1 MCDSRSKEGPFVRT
15 ADKLIEIKEIQFP
28 GAKRMEAKAALLGHQ
43 LLGKVFE

>member
-1 MCDSRSKEGPFVRT
+1 MIADPKKGLFVST
-15 ADKLIEIKEIQFP
+15 AEKIIELKEIQFP

>member
-1 MCDSRSKEGPFVRT
+1 MIADPKKGLFVRT

-28 GAKRMEAKAALLGHQ
+28 GAKRMEAKAVLLGHQ